1 VLIAQGTANAVGEIV
16 VVVVL
21 VVLVEFEYFSDV
33 VNELFELELGDGR
46 NNVVLLDGLGPFT
59 AVDTKLLDEIA
70 LFDGV
75 DELVGEEIRLELDKP
90 LLVFENGKLEDGSE
104 VVVNSLSLARIAELL
119 SLDNCWL
126 DDVEM

>member
-119 SLDNCWL
+119 SLDNC
-126 DDVEM
+126 